1 MEIFVNRLTGKAE
14 LEGLD
19 FVKNMDTFVRNNK
32 DEIDDATQEI
42 IGEVMS

>member
-1 MEIFVNRLTGKAE
+1 MRIPLTDLAAQYA
-14 LEGLD
+14 D
-19 FVKNMDTFVRNNK
+19 VK